1 MKKYY
6 MNSFIIKQLKNYA
19 ILLLF
24 ILSFQALSAQKTE
37 VPFSTD
43 SNYLTV
49 WNGKKY
55 IPIFIKGV
63 NLGVAKPGSYPGE
76 LDVKPEQYRQ
86 WFEEIKD
93 AGFNCIRL
101 YTLHFPQF
109 YNELLNYN
117 TNHPQHP
124 LFFFQGVW
132 LNEEM
137 EGYKNDLYQI
147 TDTFRAEIRE
157 NIDCVHGNKLIA
169 QRYGK
174 AYGNYTADVSKWNIG
189 YIVGREVYPEEILT
203 TDSIHAGNNYFSGT
217 HFEINNASPSE
228 VWFTE
233 NLDLLVEYEK
243 STYNTERPVSISSWP
258 TLDPL
263 HHAFEPNR
271 TEDTAT
277 VDLSKIN
284 ILDAPAGLFISYH
297 AYPYYPDFVGAQ
309 PDYKLATDNFGSNSY
324 LGYIRD
330 LKNHY
335 RKYPL
340 LIAEY
345 GVPSSWGI
353 AHYTSSGMNH
363 GGFDEQQQ
371 GEADLRLL
379 RNISSSQLAG
389 GIQFAWIDE
398 WFKKTWITDPIDFGN
413 RILWHNIT
421 AAEQNFGLKK
431 FVKSDEWKIWK
442 NFDAADDITTLSAKQ
457 NYDFFEIQLNLK
469 DKMDLLGECWI
480 AIDTYDAGLGE
491 SMMPNGQTIPSRSE
505 FLLKIT
511 QYAATLYVTEAYDLF
526 GLWHK
531 ILTPKQ
537 KLRSVATD
545 GAPWNIVR
553 WKNNSFYSD
562 VQYIGELKL
571 NKSFQPETS
580 KDAVTIYDDK
590 ISIRLPWTLLQFVDP
605 SQKEVFHVDS
615 LNPELRTR
623 ESDGIAVSIFY
634 KNKTYFSDTRFD
646 WEKWNKVTDNDVEEK
661 FKSSYWTL
669 YENLTEFNTPAIAFP
684 DNYEL
689 EGEESIF
696 KIDEYNGVL
705 KNDFDMDG
713 WNISAVLTDAPANG
727 FVEINVDGSFSYIP
741 RKGFKG
747 TDVFK
752 YAIFDGT
759 SLSQNTTVTLHVKK
773 EGKQNPDNK
782 KFFSLFPNPASDI
795 VSIKSEIN
803 IVSVRIFNY
812 SGKLME
818 EFLLNDKTG
827 TFNISHYP
835 AGLYIAMID
844 VDGQLFTEKFIKK

>member
-1 MKKYY
+1 

-24 ILSFQALSAQKTE
+24 IQSFQALSAQKTE

-109 YNELLNYN
+109 YDELLKYN

-263 HHAFEPNR
+263 HHAYEPNR

-297 AYPYYPDFVGAQ
+297 AYPYYP
-309 PDYKLATDNFGSNSY
+309 
-324 LGYIRD
+324 
-330 LKNHY
+330 
-335 RKYPL
+335 
-340 LIAEY
+340 
-345 GVPSSWGI
+345 
-353 AHYTSSGMNH
+353 
-363 GGFDEQQQ
+363 
-371 GEADLRLL
+371 
-379 RNISSSQLAG
+379 
-389 GIQFAWIDE
+389 
-398 WFKKTWITDPIDFGN
+398 
-413 RILWHNIT
+413 
-421 AAEQNFGLKK
+421 
-431 FVKSDEWKIWK
+431 
-442 NFDAADDITTLSAKQ
+442 
-457 NYDFFEIQLNLK
+457 
-469 DKMDLLGECWI
+469 
-480 AIDTYDAGLGE
+480 
-491 SMMPNGQTIPSRSE
+491 
-505 FLLKIT
+505 
-511 QYAATLYVTEAYDLF
+511 
-526 GLWHK
+526 
-531 ILTPKQ
+531 
-537 KLRSVATD
+537 
-545 GAPWNIVR
+545 
-553 WKNNSFYSD
+553 
-562 VQYIGELKL
+562 
-571 NKSFQPETS
+571 
-580 KDAVTIYDDK
+580 
-590 ISIRLPWTLLQFVDP
+590 
-605 SQKEVFHVDS
+605 
-615 LNPELRTR
+615 
-623 ESDGIAVSIFY
+623 
-634 KNKTYFSDTRFD
+634 
-646 WEKWNKVTDNDVEEK
+646 
-661 FKSSYWTL
+661 
-669 YENLTEFNTPAIAFP
+669 
-684 DNYEL
+684 
-689 EGEESIF
+689 
-696 KIDEYNGVL
+696 
-705 KNDFDMDG
+705 
-713 WNISAVLTDAPANG
+713 
-727 FVEINVDGSFSYIP
+727 
-741 RKGFKG
+741 
-747 TDVFK
+747 
-752 YAIFDGT
+752 
-759 SLSQNTTVTLHVKK
+759 
-773 EGKQNPDNK
+773 
-782 KFFSLFPNPASDI
+782 
-795 VSIKSEIN
+795 
-803 IVSVRIFNY
+803 
-812 SGKLME
+812 
-818 EFLLNDKTG
+818 
-827 TFNISHYP
+827 
-835 AGLYIAMID
+835 
-844 VDGQLFTEKFIKK
+844 